1 MSASG
6 TRRCSPS
13 STSTSWARTGSAR
26 SCSRASAKYRR
37 RIESC
42 CASSRP
48 SACASGILGRRSS
61 RPGGHVL
68 DPSRQGHAQAE
79 RRLRSEP
86 IAWLTTV
93 RADGQAQASPVWF
106 LWDGETFLL
115 YSQPGAQKVRN
126 LAANPKV
133 ALHLGDDGNGGDV
146 VSFEGTATVEPDGP
160 RADRV
165 DGYLAKYQAA
175 IEALGYEPGPFARTY
190 SLAIRVRPTRV
201 RVS

>member
-1 MSASG
+1 M
-6 TRRCSPS
+6 
-13 STSTSWARTGSAR
+13 
-26 SCSRASAKYRR
+26 
-37 RIESC
+37 
-42 CASSRP
+42 
-48 SACASGILGRRSS
+48 
-61 RPGGHVL
+61 L
-68 DPSRQGHAQAE
+68 DPSRKGHAHAE

-86 IAWLTTV
+86 VAWLTTV

-190 SLAIRVRPTRV
+190 STAIRVRPTRV
-201 RVS
+201 RVW